1 MVWTTPASYTTGE
14 TVTAAKLNLH
24 IRDNLNALFI
34 PNYGNGDYTSGANHT
49 TTSTTFAVVDATNIT
64 FSVTS
69 AGGMYWLGF
78 CGQVFG
84 STSAVIPYFDIA
96 VDGTRVGDAT
106 IGLCRGSQSTTAA
119 SFTVIAPTVLSAG
132 TRTIT
137 LHWRVSTGTGTLVST
152 NGINWFYS
160 GV

>member
-1 MVWTTPASYTTGE
+1 MVWTTPATWATGE
-14 TVTAAKLNLH
+14 TVTAAKMNLH
-24 IRDNLNALFI
+24 IRDNLNALFT
-34 PNYGNGDYTSGANHT
+34 PNYGNGDYTAGANHT
-49 TTSTTFAVVDATNIT
+49 TTSTSFAVVDATNIT

-78 CGQVFG
+78 CGQAFG
-84 STSAVIPYFDIA
+84 ATTGVIPYFDIA
-96 VDGTRVGDAT
+96 VDGTRIGDVT

-119 SFTVIAPTVLSAG
+119 TFTVIAPTVLSAG

-137 LHWRVSTGTGTLVST
+137 LHWRTSSSTLTLAST
-152 NGINWFYS
+152 NGINWFYA